1 MKGLM
6 KQTRIYTVLLFA
18 VLTACVSPVRREAGT
33 RELADAAGRKV
44 LVPDTVHSVV
54 ALRSGALRLLCY
66 LDVAHRVK
74 YIEGN
79 EQRRDV
85 PYLFANPFLREL
97 PLIGAGNHYDPELLA
112 AAGVDLIV
120 ATYMSRQEAARLQR
134 VTRTPVFVLEYG
146 DLNRNKDDLYHSLK
160 SLGKIFYRESRADSL
175 IGFME
180 ETMNEYRHR
189 ADTGRAGEIC
199 AYVGGVAYRGA
210 HGITSTEPGY
220 PPFRFLGIRNCG
232 EMMGEVVS
240 SPVASQENAFI
251 EKEQLIAWDPDFLFL
266 DVAGRQIWAGEI
278 EQEVLKEN
286 IRAIRQHRVYTVLPY
301 NWYTTNFEN
310 LFCNTWYI
318 GKVVFP
324 EGFSDVNPRQKCREI
339 YRFFLGKDVF
349 DRMQENNRPFEQV
362 RITGAGS

>member
-1 MKGLM
+1 MKKLM
-6 KQTRIYTVLLFA
+6 RNTLLYPALLFSL
-18 VLTACVSPVRREAGT
+18 LTACVSPASREAGT
-33 RELADAAGRKV
+33 RELVDAAGREV
-44 LVPDTVHSVV
+44 HVPDTVRSVI

-66 LDVAHRVK
+66 LDVAGRVQ

-112 AAGVDLIV
+112 TAGVDLIV
-120 ATYMSRQEAARLQR
+120 ATYMSRQEAARLQQ
-134 VTRTPVFVLEYG
+134 VARTPVFVLEYG
-146 DLNRNKDDLYHSLK
+146 DLNRKKDDLYHSLK
-160 SLGKIFYRESRADSL
+160 MLGKIFYREARADSL

-180 ETMNEYRHR
+180 ETMSEYLRR
-189 ADTGRAGEIC
+189 ADRGRAGEIS

-210 HGITSTEPGY
+210 HGITSTEPVY

-232 EMMGEVVS
+232 ETLGEVVS
-240 SPVASQENAFI
+240 SPVTSQENAFI
-251 EKEQLIAWDPDFLFL
+251 EKEQLIAWNPDYLFL
-266 DVAGRQIWAGEI
+266 DVAGRQIWAEEI

-286 IRAIRQHRVYTVLPY
+286 LKAVRQQQVYTVLPY
-301 NWYTTNFEN
+301 NWYATNFGN

-318 GKVVFP
+318 GKVIFP
-324 EGFSDVNPRQKCREI
+324 ECFSDVDPRQKCREI

-349 DRMQENNRPFEQV
+349 ERMQEYYRPFEQI